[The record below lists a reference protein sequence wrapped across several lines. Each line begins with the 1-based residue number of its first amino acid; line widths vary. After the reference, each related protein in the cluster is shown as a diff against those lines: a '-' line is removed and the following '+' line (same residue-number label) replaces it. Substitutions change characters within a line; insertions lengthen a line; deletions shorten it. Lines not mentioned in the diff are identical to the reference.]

1 MADLQEIDKLKKRQE
16 AARDKKGRLAGQLE
30 AAKQRFMEIVAKV
43 KEAGYDPRTLRDTV
57 AEKEQELT
65 ERVAAFEVTL
75 TDVEE
80 QLATFSEGV
89 AA

>member
-1 MADLQEIDKLKKRQE
+1 VADLQEIDKLKKRQE

>member
-65 ERVAAFEVTL
+65 ERVAAFEVSL

-80 QLATFSEGV
+80 QLAAFSEGV